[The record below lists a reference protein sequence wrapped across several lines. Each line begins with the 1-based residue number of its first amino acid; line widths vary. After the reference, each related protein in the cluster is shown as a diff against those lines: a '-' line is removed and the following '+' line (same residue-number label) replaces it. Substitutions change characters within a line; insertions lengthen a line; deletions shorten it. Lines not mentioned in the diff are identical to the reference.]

1 MTTRYARL
9 SAKLAKFYGLQQR
22 LFDLYL
28 GTSTGGGVRGDLAAM
43 DLRRDSLP
51 YEGSQWPAVSRALA
65 ELRPND
71 SEVFVDLGAGKGK
84 ALVMAGRLPY
94 RRVVGVEIDS
104 ELANVARRNMGRVQR
119 KLRAGVVECE
129 IASVLD
135 WKFPDNASTVFMYNP
150 FFGQTF
156 RATLSRVFDSYDRNP
171 RKLHI
176 VYQYPLEHNW
186 LIASGRVV
194 VENVR
199 PVRYPAPRRWWEGED
214 EKVIV
219 TYHVTRLPDAPRLP
233 QGADSSPSG
242 QRLPLP
248 SGQCLPHARPADSA
262 VMRRWSASVPSLAGK
277 APAH

>member
-22 LFDLYL
+22 AFDLYL
-28 GTSTGGGVRGDLAAM
+28 GTSTGGRGDL
-43 DLRRDSLP
+43 DDLGLRRDSFP

-71 SEVFVDLGAGKGK
+71 SEVFVDFGAGKGK

-104 ELANVARRNMGRVQR
+104 ELANAARRNIVQAHR
-119 KLRAGVVECE
+119 RLRAGVVECE
-129 IASVLD
+129 VASVLD
-135 WKFPDNASTVFMYNP
+135 WKFPDDASTVFMYNP

-156 RATLSRVFDSYDRNP
+156 RAALSQVFDSYDRNP

-186 LIASGRVV
+186 LIASGRVA

-199 PVRYPAPRRWWEGED
+199 PIRVPAPRHWWQDED

-219 TYHVTRLPDAPRLP
+219 TYHVTGGPGQSR
-233 QGADSSPSG
+233 ADEPGRPGS
-242 QRLPLP
+242 
-248 SGQCLPHARPADSA
+248 CLPRAQPADGP
-262 VMRRWSASVPSLAGK
+262 VMRRWTAPVPSLA
-277 APAH
+277 ARMPAHSGD

>member
-9 SAKLAKFYGLQQR
+9 PAKLAKFYGLQQR

-28 GTSTGGGVRGDLAAM
+28 GTSTGGAVRGDLSALE
-43 DLRRDSLP
+43 LRRDSFP

-65 ELRPND
+65 ELHPND
-71 SEVFVDLGAGKGK
+71 SEVFVDFGAGKGK

-104 ELANVARRNMGRVQR
+104 ELATVARRNIARVR
-119 KLRAGVVECE
+119 RRSRAGVVECE

-135 WKFPDNASTVFMYNP
+135 WKFPDDASTVFMYNP

-156 RATLSRVFDSYDRNP
+156 RGALSRVFDSYDRNP

-186 LIASGRVV
+186 LMSSGRVA

-199 PVRYPAPRRWWEGED
+199 PVRYPAPRRWWQDED

-219 TYHVTRLPDAPRLP
+219 TYHVTHAPHPAPAGEPRP
-233 QGADSSPSG
+233 TAG
-242 QRLPLP
+242 R
-248 SGQCLPHARPADSA
+248 CLPRARAADSA
-262 VMRRWSASVPSLAGK
+262 VMRRWSAAVPSLAAK
-277 APAH
+277 APAHCDD